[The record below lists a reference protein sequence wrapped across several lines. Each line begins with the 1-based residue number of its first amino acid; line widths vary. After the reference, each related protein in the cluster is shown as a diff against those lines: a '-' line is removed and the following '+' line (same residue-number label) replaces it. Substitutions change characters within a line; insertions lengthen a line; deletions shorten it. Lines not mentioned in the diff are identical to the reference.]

1 MVLRETL
8 NQGEFVLDSATLLSG
23 ALFGPEYEGK
33 HDGKHVS
40 QRC

>member
-23 ALFGPEYEGK
+23 ALFGPED
-33 HDGKHVS
+33 DGKHVS
-40 QRC
+40 HRC